1 MLPVI
6 LEADETSVDHSCASP
21 SLYGCDI
28 PLLNYLLQDLRVL
41 MRRAAAGQVEIS
53 PHQSYAWD
61 VHGLKRHTIVC
72 DPDRLKTSFDV
83 NIVGFFGDRRATSIG
98 SASVDDVESKL
109 HEEFRSYPGILS
121 YSSAEL
127 VDDQW
132 LDLVVHTDP
141 DDREAWR
148 GSKVH
153 AHAVERL
160 APLMYHSVRIH
171 NGYVLG
177 GPIGSQSVIL
187 ENTKYWDYDSDPVW
201 HATRDLP
208 RGAVGSVVEADGA
221 LLASAPIGR
230 LDELVDEDVGSD
242 VLEPPFA

>member
-1 MLPVI
+1 MSTVI
-6 LEADETSVDHSCASP
+6 LEANQTPAGHACASA
-21 SLYGCDI
+21 SLYGSDI

-41 MRRAAAGQVEIS
+41 MRRAAAGKLEIA
-53 PHQSYAWD
+53 PHQNFDWD

-72 DPDRLKTSFDV
+72 DPERLKTSFDV
-83 NIVGFFGDRRATSIG
+83 KIVGFFGDRRAASVG
-98 SASVDDVESKL
+98 SASVDDVELQL

-141 DDREAWR
+141 ADREAWR

-171 NGYVLG
+171 NGWVPG
-177 GPIGSQSVIL
+177 GPIGSESVIL
-187 ENTKYWDYDSDPVW
+187 ENTKYWDYDSDPLW
-201 HATRDLP
+201 HAFRDLP
-208 RGAVGSVVEADGA
+208 RGVVGSVSEV
-221 LLASAPIGR
+221 S
-230 LDELVDEDVGSD
+230 
-242 VLEPPFA
+242 